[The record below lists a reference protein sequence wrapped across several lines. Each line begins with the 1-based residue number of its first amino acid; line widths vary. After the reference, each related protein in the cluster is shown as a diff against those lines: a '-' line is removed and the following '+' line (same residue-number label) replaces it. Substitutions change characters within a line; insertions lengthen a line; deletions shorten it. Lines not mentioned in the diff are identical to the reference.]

1 MNWWKVGT
9 AIVMMGVLIWMYSS
23 SRAGINEANNIR
35 EHGWYYIGTTQ
46 ITQEQADYLLKK
58 YNGFHSGAVDVIET
72 NPLTIQYGFATTE
85 TISYLTQKPMTF
97 WDIQTEAIGNDAI
110 LIMFIIP
117 ILIMFSAFPFNN
129 NANNGK
135 EKQDA

>member
-58 YNGFHSGAVDVIET
+58 YNGFHSGTVDVIET

-85 TISYLTQKPMTF
+85 TISYLTQKPMTM
-97 WDIQTEAIGNDAI
+97 WDKSTAAISEDSI
-110 LIMFIIP
+110 LIAFMIP
-117 ILIMFSAFPFNN
+117 ILIIFSVFPFNSN
-129 NANNGK
+129 SLPTK
-135 EKQDA
+135 E